1 MLQILRKKAQSTFI
15 QIIVVIIALVFIF
28 WGVGTNLSGNRQA
41 ALSVNDVDIT
51 FQEYQQAYDQAYQRL
66 SDQFGGNMPRDLA
79 DSLNLKQQVI
89 NQLVQ
94 TALLRQG
101 AAAMGLTVS
110 AEEIRQ
116 TIEGM
121 VQFQENGRFDIDRY
135 KEILALNRMAPTIFE
150 ESMRHDRLTE
160 VTARAV
166 SSFGAVATDFEIR
179 DIYSRLNEK
188 VAVSYVALP
197 SEQFEADVTI
207 DEAAL
212 SAWYATARENYRT
225 EPEVQGKYLVFTY
238 PEIGAKITIDDD
250 KVADYYRSN
259 QNAYEMREQR
269 RARHIIFAAAADAAE
284 EVHKKQAARAGEV
297 LAQARAGADFA
308 ELAREHS
315 EGPSRE
321 SGGDLGYFS
330 QGDMVP
336 PFDQAVFALQ
346 PGQISEV
353 VKTDFGYHIILL
365 EDIRPAGTR
374 PLEEVRG
381 EIIATLQNREAEALA
396 FQLANDAYEGIIG
409 AGSLGGYA
417 QAQPESEIR
426 SADFFNRSSAPPVL
440 RNDPQFL
447 EATLRLSRGELSSLI
462 KGQSGYLI
470 FFAEDIREPEVP
482 DLEAVRQKA
491 EADYRTFK
499 ATELAA
505 AKAEELLT
513 ALREGKELANL
524 ARENGFTAKE
534 SGLLGRNQDTADS
547 DFPPVLLEEA
557 FQLSASS
564 PLPEKPGKVGDS
576 YYVYSFVDRESPGM
590 PDDPAEEQRY
600 RENLLQFK
608 QQQILAAWLQHL
620 ESEAEITQHRSL

>member
-15 QIIVVIIALVFIF
+15 QIIVVIIALVFVF

-101 AAAMGLTVS
+101 AATMGLNVS
-110 AEEIRQ
+110 AEEIRR

-135 KEILALNRMAPTIFE
+135 KEILALNRMAPSIFE
-150 ESMRHDRLTE
+150 ESMRYDRLTE

-166 SSFGAVATDFEIR
+166 SSFGAAATDFEIR
-179 DIYSRLNEK
+179 DIYSRINEK
-188 VAVSYVALP
+188 VAISYVALP
-197 SEQFEADVTI
+197 REQFEAAVTV
-207 DEAAL
+207 DAEAL

-225 EPEVQGKYLVFTY
+225 EPEVQGKYLAFTY
-238 PEIGAKITIDDD
+238 AEIGAKITIDDE
-250 KVADYYRSN
+250 KVADHYRSN
-259 QNAYEMREQR
+259 QNDYHMREQR
-269 RARHIIFAAAADAAE
+269 RARHIIFAAAVDAAE
-284 EVHKKQAARAGEV
+284 ELHREKAARAEEI
-297 LAQARAGADFA
+297 LAQARTGADFA
-308 ELAREHS
+308 ELAREYS

-336 PFDQAVFALQ
+336 TFDQAVFALQ
-346 PGQISEV
+346 PGQLSDV

-374 PLEEVRG
+374 PLEEVRS
-381 EIIATLQNREAEALA
+381 EIIATLQNRAAEALT

-409 AGSLGGYA
+409 AGSLEGYA
-417 QAQPESEIR
+417 QAQPESGIR
-426 SADFFNRSSAPPVL
+426 SADFFNRNTAPPVL
-440 RNDPQFL
+440 RDDPQFL
-447 EATLRLSRGELSSLI
+447 AAALRLSKGELSSLI

-470 FFAEDIREPEVP
+470 FFAEDVREPEVP
-482 DLEAVRQKA
+482 ALEAVRQTA
-491 EADYRTFK
+491 EADYRKFK
-499 ATELAA
+499 ATEMAA

-513 ALREGKELANL
+513 ALRNGKDLADL
-524 ARENGFTAKE
+524 ARQNGFTAQE
-534 SGLLGRNQDTADS
+534 SGLLGRNQDNGDS
-547 DFPPVLLEEA
+547 DLPPVLLENA

-564 PLPEKPGKVGDS
+564 PLPEKPVQVGDS
-576 YYVYSFVDRESPGM
+576 YYVYSFVDRVIPGM

-620 ESEAEITQHRSL
+620 ESEAKITQHRSL